1 MGDVGYQDVTVSK
14 VIGPRSLAAT
24 RRHRHGNMIR
34 SGLSAWSIRE
44 RFLDH
49 MKRINGRFSNRER

>member
-24 RRHRHGNMIR
+24 RHRHGNMIH
-34 SGLSAWSIRE
+34 SGLSAWSIR
-44 RFLDH
+44 
-49 MKRINGRFSNRER
+49 